1 MYTRVAPRTPAGGL
15 LIALVFSACSVAG
28 FEQQAVDFA
37 VDIKTEALALMDQAT
52 DDFANRSG
60 EVTALR
66 QRLSA
71 ASAFAA
77 GRSNNTESIT
87 QWRLMADPNGN
98 LLGGFLSRWEQGGQL
113 SRAII
118 DGSKAQV
125 STGLDAIV
133 DTENAKREE

>member
-1 MYTRVAPRTPAGGL
+1 MYTRVTPWTPAGGL
-15 LIALVFSACSVAG
+15 LVALVVSACSVAG

-52 DDFANRSG
+52 DDFANHSG

-66 QRLSA
+66 QRMSA
-71 ASAFAA
+71 ASAFAE

-87 QWRLMADPNGN
+87 QWQLMTDPNGN
-98 LLGGFLSRWEQGGQL
+98 LLGGFLSRWEQRGQL
-113 SRAII
+113 SRAFI
-118 DGSKAQV
+118 DGRKGQV
-125 STGLDAIV
+125 SRGLDIIV